1 MLQRVKKKKEKK
13 KTIKKQQST
22 HFFHLSLSLYPK
34 SLTELEWV

>member
-22 HFFHLSLSLYPK
+22 HFFHHTLSLYPK